1 MSARQ
6 VRRFQLERDV
16 DVSGV
21 SGTGTVAFGAQAP
34 DGTCVL
40 WWASGLES
48 TTIYP
53 NMATLLAIHGHG
65 GMTRAIYIDP
75 EIWDGAAGADGDGG
89 GGEAGRHLTL
99 GAAGTNGHGA
109 HVTTARGHGPIPE
122 TYEVDV
128 EVDVEVETD
137 RGALEPDEEPA
148 RSMTRATTRGT
159 PRAAAHQPAIR
170 SSRALRPPTLSS

>member
-21 SGTGTVAFGAQAP
+21 SGTGAVAYGAQSP

-53 NMATLLAIHGHG
+53 NMATLLAVHGHG

-75 EIWDGAAGADGDGG
+75 EIAGAAPGQVGADGDEVADSRVNGP
-89 GGEAGRHLTL
+89 ASLCAVP
-99 GAAGTNGHGA
+99 AAG
-109 HVTTARGHGPIPE
+109 V
-122 TYEVDV
+122 
-128 EVDVEVETD
+128 
-137 RGALEPDEEPA
+137 EEPA
-148 RSMTRATTRGT
+148 GAPRAQAEPPEPEPEEEATHAVARAASTRG
-159 PRAAAHQPAIR
+159 PRAAAHQPATRAVSR
-170 SSRALRPPTLSS
+170 SLRSPTRST